1 MSSLNATR
9 RVSLARFKR
18 LQLWT
23 AAPVGR
29 IGTSTTAGCEEA
41 TLVLALQYGIEED
54 LLPLVGHQIICVTR
68 QAPKHAGQ
76 GQRKLYAV
84 RISKSGHTALAYW

>member
-1 MSSLNATR
+1 M
-9 RVSLARFKR
+9 ARFKW
-18 LQLWT
+18 LQFKT
-23 AAPVGR
+23 AVSLDLIDTNA
-29 IGTSTTAGCEEA
+29 TAGCEK
-41 TLVLALQYGIEED
+41 TILVLALQYGIEED
-54 LLPLVGHQIICVTR
+54 LLPLLGHQILCVTR

>member
-1 MSSLNATR
+1 MAH
-9 RVSLARFKR
+9 FKR
-18 LQLWT
+18 LQFKT
-23 AAPVGR
+23 AVPVGL
-29 IGTSTTAGCEEA
+29 TDTTLTAGCEEA
-41 TLVLALQYGIEED
+41 ILVLALPYGIEED
-54 LLPLVGHQIICVTR
+54 LLPLLGHQILCVTR

>member
-1 MSSLNATR
+1 MRSLNTTR

-18 LQLWT
+18 LQFRT
-23 AAPVGR
+23 AALIGR
-29 IGTSTTAGCEEA
+29 IGASTTAGCEKA

-54 LLPLVGHQIICVTR
+54 LLPLLGHQILCVTR

-84 RISKSGHTALAYW
+84 RISKSGHTALAY

>member
-1 MSSLNATR
+1 M
-9 RVSLARFKR
+9 ARFKR
-18 LQLWT
+18 LQFKTSVSLGLIDTT
-23 AAPVGR
+23 A
-29 IGTSTTAGCEEA
+29 TAGCEE
-41 TLVLALQYGIEED
+41 TILVLALQYGIEED
-54 LLPLVGHQIICVTR
+54 LLPLLGHQILCVTR